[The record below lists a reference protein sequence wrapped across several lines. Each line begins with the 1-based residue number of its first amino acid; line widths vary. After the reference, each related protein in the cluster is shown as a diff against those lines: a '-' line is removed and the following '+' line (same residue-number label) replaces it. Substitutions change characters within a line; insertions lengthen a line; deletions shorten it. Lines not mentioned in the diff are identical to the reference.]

1 MSHGPAIEAQCF
13 IDAAAAR
20 GLDFWS
26 GVPCSFLTP
35 LINRVASAGA
45 GRDATHYVGAA
56 SEGEAVAIASG
67 AWLGGRGGVV
77 ICQNSGLGNAVNPLT
92 SLNHPFRIPLLL
104 IVTWRGQPG
113 LQDEPQH
120 ALMGRI
126 TQDLLSLCEVPNRP
140 FPRRVEAI
148 GAALDAAARQFEAA
162 SLPFALVMEQGS
174 VAEQTLSQPT
184 PQTQPP
190 GVRHDLRRHGERPAR
205 ARLLERMLA
214 LLPERA
220 AVIATTGKSGRELFT
235 LSDRPQHLY
244 QVGSM
249 GGAAGMALGVA
260 LTVPQRPVV
269 ALDGDGA
276 ALMKLGSLATIG
288 AQAPSNLLHL
298 LLDNGVHDSTGGQA
312 TVSASV
318 DFAEVALACGYRA
331 AWSVDDE
338 AGFEQALAAALA
350 MMPSR
355 QGPVML
361 HARIRPGSMH
371 SLGRPTVAPHEVARR
386 FRDFLLH

>member
-1 MSHGPAIEAQCF
+1 MIEAQGF
-13 IDAAAAR
+13 IDAAASR

-35 LINRVASAGA
+35 LINRVASGGA
-45 GRDATHYVGAA
+45 GTQNAPHYVGAA

-113 LQDEPQH
+113 LPDEPQH
-120 ALMGRI
+120 VLMGRI
-126 TQDLLSLCEVPNRP
+126 TQDLLGLCEVPNRP
-140 FPRRVEAI
+140 FPREPEAI
-148 GAALDAAARQFEAA
+148 GAALDAAAAHFDAD
-162 SLPFALVMEQGS
+162 SLPFALVMQQDS
-174 VAEQTLSQPT
+174 VAEETLSEP
-184 PQTQPP
+184 QPP
-190 GVRHDLRRHGERPAR
+190 TRPRGLRHDLRRHGECPAR
-205 ARLLERMLA
+205 ASLLERMLA

-249 GGAAGMALGVA
+249 GGASGMALGVA

-269 ALDGDGA
+269 VLDGDGA

-288 AQAPSNLLHL
+288 ARAPRNLLHL

-350 MMPSR
+350 Q

-361 HARIRPGSMH
+361 HARIRPGSMQA
-371 SLGRPTVAPHEVARR
+371 LGRPTVAPHEVARR
-386 FRDFLLH
+386 FREFLPG

>member
-1 MSHGPAIEAQCF
+1 MIEAQSF
-13 IDAAAAR
+13 IDAAASR

-35 LINRVASAGA
+35 LINRVASAGD
-45 GRDATHYVGAA
+45 GPGYVGAA
-56 SEGEAVAIASG
+56 SEGEAVAIACG

-92 SLNHPFRIPLLL
+92 SLNQPFRIPLLM

-126 TQDLLSLCEVPNRP
+126 THELLSLCEVPNRP
-140 FPRRVEAI
+140 FPRLPDAI
-148 GAALDAAARQFEAA
+148 GPALDAAVARFAA
-162 SLPFALVMEQGS
+162 ADLPFALVMEQGS
-174 VAEQTLSQPT
+174 VAEETLSE
-184 PQTQPP
+184 PP
-190 GVRHDLRRHGERPAR
+190 PPARPRGIRHDLCRRGERPAR
-205 ARLLERMLA
+205 SRLLERMLA

-269 ALDGDGA
+269 VLDGDGA

-288 AQAPSNLLHL
+288 AQAPRNLLHL

-318 DFAEVALACGYRA
+318 EFADVALACGYPL

-338 AGFEQALAAALA
+338 AGFEQALDAALGVVLA
-350 MMPSR
+350 R

-361 HARIRPGSMH
+361 HARIRPGSMKA
-371 SLGRPTVAPHEVARR
+371 LGRPTVPPHAVARR
-386 FRDFLLH
+386 FRGFLAV